1 MNCRVSDDQTESYL
15 SATRS
20 QPSCSKRVNSA
31 APFLIAEAK
40 CLPLFQWKF
49 DALFLL
55 AGDEPVSLN
64 DPSACVPAEQGV
76 IIAARADCFRFFKPT
91 HRFSEKIIRLKSA
104 TGYVLHQLCLGT
116 AFGKNS
122 GVISALIFAANT
134 YE

>member
-31 APFLIAEAK
+31 SRFLIAEAK
-40 CLPLFQWKF
+40 WLPLFQRKF

-55 AGDEPVSLN
+55 AGDESVSLN
-64 DPSACVPAEQGV
+64 DPSACVPAEQGI
-76 IIAARADCFRFFKPT
+76 IIAGSANRFCFFKPT
-91 HRFSEKIIRLKSA
+91 HRFAEKIIRLKSA
-104 TGYVLHQLCLGT
+104 TGCVLHQLCLGT
-116 AFGKNS
+116 AFGKDS

-134 YE
+134 HE